1 MTSKFSNESTR
12 LIYNY
17 AFGPTRNLLLG
28 AGLCFAIQN
37 KFYTH
42 LPIIVLFPSIYVGYH
57 TFNNKDDIVVW
68 AKNMKNKLKA

>member
-17 AFGPTRNLLLG
+17 AFGPSRNLLLG

-57 TFNNKDDIVVW
+57 TYNNKDDIVVW
-68 AKNMKNKLKA
+68 AKNIKNKLKA